1 MRSRAV
7 EDARP
12 VDIDLVVVICNE
24 KLPWLSSF
32 FAPPN
37 LAPSVQV
44 HRRGERSSGTQGRH
58 GRGYGSPTES
68 FLKL

>member
-24 KLPWLSSF
+24 KLPWLTSF

-37 LAPSVQV
+37 LAPSVQA
-44 HRRGERSSGTQGRH
+44 RRC
-58 GRGYGSPTES
+58 GYDRYAD
-68 FLKL
+68 LYKARCIRNIV